1 MFFSLNCDAQR
12 YVVYVAEVERLE
24 LSWKSFIHNSFCFY
38 TFFKKKVV
46 NHHPKAISILLTI
59 LPILRNIL
67 ILHWKIS
74 TYHYIL
80 RHFLVKLV
88 LPTVQHFG
96 PPTVGTNPDLH
107 VAHLT
112 LSNLCQ
118 TRANDHDLHKSITIY
133 CCENWNK
140 SLW

>member
-1 MFFSLNCDAQR
+1 MFFSLDCDAQR
-12 YVVYVAEVERLE
+12 YVYVAESSREIRVQ
-24 LSWKSFIHNSFCFY
+24 SKSFIHNSFCFY
-38 TFFKKKVV
+38 TFFKKKLW
-46 NHHPKAISILLTI
+46 ILILLKI
-59 LPILRNIL
+59 FPILRNVPT

-140 SLW
+140 SLQ